1 MRPPGP
7 GPGQPSVPAGFSLVQ
22 VQGDRLLGDRGAQ
35 PPDLLRAAASS
46 AASAVMPGLPG
57 TEADSASRAPRL
69 ATWQMC
75 VTVDRS
81 TFHFSAASRCVACP
95 VSTDTKISYFSDGAS
110 RRRDLDEGLRVTE
123 FTLRSDTVIS
133 LQTGVTRRLVAGYFL
148 PLLSHEVRRKARLAV
163 AAGSQE
169 AGAAGAGA
177 GGGGR

>member
-1 MRPPGP
+1 MTVARSRPI
-7 GPGQPSVPAGFSLVQ
+7 SS
-22 VQGDRLLGDRGAQ
+22 
-35 PPDLLRAAASS
+35 RAAASS

-133 LQTGVTRRLVAGYFL
+133 LQTRVTRRLVAGYFL
-148 PLLSHEVRRKARLAV
+148 PLLSHEVRRKARCAR
-163 AAGSQE
+163 GP
-169 AGAAGAGA
+169 GAW
-177 GGGGR
+177 R